1 MAMSVQQG
9 DLPQEENTMK
19 RLFAG
24 TLALVMT
31 CGLLFSGC
39 GKQMTPEEEAASQ
52 EAAISQQL
60 QDEENKTGLKRLISN
75 NLTEYE
81 QPVHDF
87 IEGLQDGDAEKTAM
101 ALGVPNTFGEKLQD
115 WVVVNDFETFQK
127 TDMTNIC
134 LNSAKEGSKAVIN
147 VFMKTPG
154 EVTADTSPDYTLTA
168 EYTNGAW
175 VLNPP
180 TGILTDYSFTVPNN
194 KVSFQGTDLSSYTA
208 KNAETGVWTVTLPRA
223 LDLDSDA
230 AYVISTDMGDFNG
243 RVYQVAADGNK
254 KQMLLADI
262 DSDTR
267 DAYQSKL
274 SAVMKEVYRL
284 LSIGAGE
291 SDFSNVLLDSNEISN
306 CVPEPVD
313 SDDDVEAIQANADKK
328 ALGASVTSITVTPDD
343 TIEGYPDA
351 YTYRL
356 DGNDGVKMNV
366 KLKVS
371 TTNGDAHMKA
381 TIGIGKLHL
390 SFVAH
395 TGRQNGCKQTDFI
408 EAALDV
414 EGSSGAIYLAE
425 AVLNGMMGQKR
436 IQAIKKAKETQAKY
450 PEELFV
456 YNGGSPARNDRPVMW
471 RQISLIPGTKSAYVF
486 QAVEAEGIQNQM
498 GGYQKKPDA
507 EVKRILVSCSKED
520 LIGLAGAFKMHWTA
534 YLSNA
539 ERYTQHMTNHRE
551 APAAAS
557 DAPVQAPAPAVTQAP
572 PAPVQNVNIPDTAY
586 TIYDSIGNWMRV
598 AGTPERALEMLQNAI
613 TTMKTKDGYVRR
625 DNKEYEAAKEM
636 ILSGAKK
643 GFNTITLYNGDKAVQ
658 LYVTVC
664 PYVL

>member
-1 MAMSVQQG
+1 MKKLMAAMLSFVMAMMLLAGCASASTDNTFSDPMQQVSLSNDEMLTSLNNATAALQENINKTDDSAKVELVVADDGSCSVYASDSNTERQELCKADSVQQG

-101 ALGVPNTFGEKLQD
+101 ALGVPNTFEEKLQD

-134 LNSAKEGSKAVIN
+134 LNSAKEGSKAAIN

-194 KVSFQGTDLSSYTA
+194 KVSFQETDLSNYTA
-208 KNAETGVWTVTLPRA
+208 KNAETGVWTVTLPRV

-243 RVYQVAADGNK
+243 RVYQIAADGNK

-381 TIGIGKLHL
+381 TIGMRIINGAWKIVSIDSKRDIFTGL
-390 SFVAH
+390 SV
-395 TGRQNGCKQTDFI
+395 
-408 EAALDV
+408 LD
-414 EGSSGAIYLAE
+414 
-425 AVLNGMMGQKR
+425 
-436 IQAIKKAKETQAKY
+436 
-450 PEELFV
+450 PE
-456 YNGGSPARNDRPVMW
+456 W
-471 RQISLIPGTKSAYVF
+471 
-486 QAVEAEGIQNQM
+486 
-498 GGYQKKPDA
+498 
-507 EVKRILVSCSKED
+507 
-520 LIGLAGAFKMHWTA
+520 
-534 YLSNA
+534 
-539 ERYTQHMTNHRE
+539 
-551 APAAAS
+551 
-557 DAPVQAPAPAVTQAP
+557 
-572 PAPVQNVNIPDTAY
+572 
-586 TIYDSIGNWMRV
+586 
-598 AGTPERALEMLQNAI
+598 
-613 TTMKTKDGYVRR
+613 
-625 DNKEYEAAKEM
+625 
-636 ILSGAKK
+636 
-643 GFNTITLYNGDKAVQ
+643 
-658 LYVTVC
+658 
-664 PYVL
+664 